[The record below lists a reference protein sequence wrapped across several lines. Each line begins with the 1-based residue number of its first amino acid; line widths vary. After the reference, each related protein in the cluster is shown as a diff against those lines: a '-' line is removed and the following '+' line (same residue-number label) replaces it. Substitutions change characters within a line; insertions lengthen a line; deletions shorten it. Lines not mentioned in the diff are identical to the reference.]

1 MNELQAS
8 QAMSKDF
15 VRVNAMSTVKE
26 SLGAMLAGGQRC
38 ALVVDEN
45 DLLEGIMS
53 SSDLQREVL
62 RATEESV
69 FSDVPIIVEVDTMLV
84 AAICTSSIE
93 NVADGHNIVV
103 CYPDTTLRAAEE
115 LMQPR
120 GLRQLPVV
128 TRVGRQWQ
136 DRGHKVVGLLHR
148 ETISQCVKDE
158 ASKRLA
164 AMLEQKAKEEDFSP
178 LSDGA
183 H

>member
-1 MNELQAS
+1 MISGRERNKHPSLVPVHISDIPVFVALQAS

-69 FSDVPIIVEVDTMLV
+69 FSDVPIIVEVY
-84 AAICTSSIE
+84 C
-93 NVADGHNIVV
+93 
-103 CYPDTTLRAAEE
+103 R
-115 LMQPR
+115 
-120 GLRQLPVV
+120 
-128 TRVGRQWQ
+128 
-136 DRGHKVVGLLHR
+136 
-148 ETISQCVKDE
+148 
-158 ASKRLA
+158 
-164 AMLEQKAKEEDFSP
+164 DFSAVN
-178 LSDGA
+178 LL
-183 H
+183 